1 MTRDRHYPLQAD
13 VVVQEAKEEE
23 EKDKI
28 PPVPKTKRSN
38 KQQQQQHRRAKSTP
52 NNMANYIKQHEIPPD
67 PHTFGTTTAP
77 HLIWVPAH
85 KHPQIAPS
93 EFAAWIETYTAAH
106 QEGEGRANSSC
117 LRRQKSKLSTYYTS
131 DQVEDDKTYVF
142 DRYSTSEDLSPILV
156 PRESRSLSRR
166 SALSSRGR
174 NAIRRKSLT
183 TIEERRHSNHKEQ
196 QQQEQEP
203 IPAGGIKLYDR
214 PVNMSEWVDLGNAM
228 EEDSTMLSRVHDV
241 EAQVWTQPTKP
252 TKRRNMN
259 LPPPPPPPPH
269 QQLPVTNEKKQPQQQ
284 QRKSLKQS
292 FTLSKQKSN
301 KWMGGLFKKNESNNN
316 DDSSN
321 NKKSGLGSLITRS
334 LSLKSSNSSKRKKQ
348 HHHRLSQQES
358 RSSPPPPTTTTTTII
373 PTMIKEGRERLPLH
387 IERAIYHLS
396 HVKLTNP
403 KRPLHHQVMISNF
416 MFWYLSI
423 QQQQQQQQQQQFM
436 LPPLPPQHHYQ
447 SVLQHGSLN
456 MCSPQPC

>member
-1 MTRDRHYPLQAD
+1 MTLFYIQ
-13 VVVQEAKEEE
+13 
-23 EKDKI
+23 
-28 PPVPKTKRSN
+28 
-38 KQQQQQHRRAKSTP
+38 
-52 NNMANYIKQHEIPPD
+52 NMIIHCMM
-67 PHTFGTTTAP
+67 
-77 HLIWVPAH
+77 L
-85 KHPQIAPS
+85 
-93 EFAAWIETYTAAH
+93 
-106 QEGEGRANSSC
+106 
-117 LRRQKSKLSTYYTS
+117 
-131 DQVEDDKTYVF
+131 DKTYIF

-156 PRESRSLSRR
+156 PRQSRSLSRR

-183 TIEERRHSNHKEQ
+183 TIEENRRHSNHNEQ
-196 QQQEQEP
+196 QQQQEEQEP

-228 EEDSTMLSRVHDV
+228 KEDSTMLSRVHDV

-259 LPPPPPPPPH
+259 LSPPPPPPPPH
-269 QQLPVTNEKKQPQQQ
+269 LEQSPPAVTNGKKQQQQQ

-301 KWMGGLFKKNESNNN
+301 KWMGGLFKKNES
-316 DDSSN
+316 SSN
-321 NKKSGLGSLITRS
+321 DNDHSNKKSGLGSLITRS

-348 HHHRLSQQES
+348 HHHHRLSTPP
-358 RSSPPPPTTTTTTII
+358 PPPPTTIL

-423 QQQQQQQQQQQFM
+423 QQQQQQFI

-447 SVLQHGSLN
+447 SVIQHGSLN